1 MASCVTYRSDRCHER
16 GDERWHFPLSQSSWS
31 GGACSRRRGTAG
43 DRRGPAAHSRG
54 CSRTWTCHRSG
65 TPTPLVCSR
74 DSSTSCSRTSGCSYL
89 HWAGFQSNHTGLLV
103 AEKSTK
109 TINILKTW
117 KLIEFLFRWVIV
129 NMMSISVTCTY
140 TTVQIVH
147 SSIVHH
153 EIWIPQLV

>member
-1 MASCVTYRSDRCHER
+1 MASCATYRSDRCHER

-74 DSSTSCSRTSGCSYL
+74 GSSTSCSRTSGCSCS

-109 TINILKTW
+109 IINRAW
-117 KLIEFLFRWVIV
+117 KRNIELLFRWVVV
-129 NMMSISVTCTY
+129 NIMSVNVTCTY